1 MDFKSALKVKGIL
14 LLLGS
19 GILLTACTTDD
30 VATSKQPGPAPASK
44 PVIEEKISAT
54 IVKGMPKDE
63 VLSLLGEPY
72 SIDSMKASDGGRVEF
87 WHYKRI
93 VGQTEKFQVT
103 GAEMVEVWSPS
114 IGTFIMVPEE
124 IEELVTTTISQL
136 VEIILHD
143 DKVLT
148 FTADLQQDID
158 IRD

>member
-1 MDFKSALKVKGIL
+1 M
-14 LLLGS
+14 GS

-30 VATSKQPGPAPASK
+30 VATSKQPEPAQKPA
-44 PVIEEKISAT
+44 IQEKVSAT
-54 IVKGMPKDE
+54 IVKGMPKAE
-63 VLSLLGEPY
+63 VLNLLGEPD
-72 SIDSMKASDGGRVEF
+72 SMESMKASDGGRVEF

-114 IGTFIMVPEE
+114 MGVFIEVPEE
-124 IEELVTTTISQL
+124 IEELVTTTLSQL
-136 VEIILHD
+136 VEIVLHN

-158 IRD
+158 TRE

>member
-1 MDFKSALKVKGIL
+1 MDFKSALKVKGTL

-30 VATSKQPGPAPASK
+30 VATSKQPEPAPK
-44 PVIEEKISAT
+44 PVIQEKVSAT

-63 VLSLLGEPY
+63 VLSLLGEPD
-72 SIDSMKASDGGRVEF
+72 SIESMKASDGGRVEF

-93 VGQTEKFQVT
+93 LSQTEEFQVT
-103 GAEMVEVWSPS
+103 GAEMIEIFSPS
-114 IGTFIMVPEE
+114 LGREILVPEE

-136 VEIILHD
+136 VEIVLHD

-158 IRD
+158 IRE

>member
-1 MDFKSALKVKGIL
+1 MDLKSALKVKGIL

-30 VATSKQPGPAPASK
+30 VATSKQPEPAPK
-44 PVIEEKISAT
+44 PVIQEKISAT

-63 VLSLLGEPY
+63 VLSLLGEPH

-93 VGQTEKFQVT
+93 VGQTEKYQVT
-103 GAEMVEVWSPS
+103 GSEMVEIFSPS
-114 IGTFIMVPEE
+114 LGTMIEVPEE
-124 IEELVTTTISQL
+124 IEELVTTTLSQL
-136 VEIILHD
+136 VEIVLHD
-143 DKVLT
+143 DKVLS

-158 IRD
+158 VRD